1 MKSRPPPRHIGP
13 RRGFG
18 TFDAVRRD
26 AEERLACGLKLDWD
40 QILLDIA
47 AIRVL
52 AIKRPRA

>member
-1 MKSRPPPRHIGP
+1 
-13 RRGFG
+13 
-18 TFDAVRRD
+18 VRRD